1 MKTRISH
8 SSLACVA
15 LVLWAGTL
23 PVSANVPTAMG
34 EAGDYEVR
42 IEVKPPGPY
51 TGPKAELLRDGG
63 DQPLERIGS
72 LSPNHRLVVTVLE
85 NNRPVEQA
93 TVVILYRNFQPP
105 HVGPWLRLPV
115 VRTHVAG
122 KGPESTQF
130 GNNVRIGPGLCQVSV
145 SVNGEGA
152 LNARFLL
159 RP

>member
-1 MKTRISH
+1 M
-8 SSLACVA
+8 A
-15 LVLWAGTL
+15 LVLWVGTL
-23 PVSANVPTAMG
+23 PVSANVPTAIG
-34 EAGDYEVR
+34 EAGDYEVV

-63 DQPLERIGS
+63 DQPVERIGS
-72 LSPNHRLVVTVLE
+72 LSPNHRLVVTVSE
-85 NNRPVEQA
+85 NGQPVERA
-93 TVVILYRNFQPP
+93 AVVILYRKL
-105 HVGPWLRLPV
+105 GPRGGSWLRLPV

-152 LNARFLL
+152 LIARFML
-159 RP
+159 RS

>member
-23 PVSANVPTAMG
+23 PVSANVPTAIG
-34 EAGDYEVR
+34 AAGDYEVV

-51 TGPKAELLRDGG
+51 TGPKADLLRDGG

-72 LSPNHRLVVTVLE
+72 LSPNHRLVVTVSE
-85 NNRPVEQA
+85 NGKPVEQA
-93 TVVILYRNFQPP
+93 AVVILYRNL
-105 HVGPWLRLPV
+105 GPRGGAWLRLPV

-152 LNARFLL
+152 LIARFLL
-159 RP
+159 RS